1 MTRKMQTNSWLLF
14 HSGRAGSEVDLKSIS
29 RCFANLGFEVHIHKN
44 LNYADV
50 ANVLYETATTIDHS
64 KLDGLVVFLLSHGN
78 MGTIYAYDAPYP
90 TQKLWEPFT
99 ADKAPTLAGK
109 PKIFFLQVII
119 FNFTW

>member
-1 MTRKMQTNSWLLF
+1 M
-14 HSGRAGSEVDLKSIS
+14 DLKSIS

-50 ANVLYETATTIDHS
+50 ANVLYETATTIDYS

-119 FNFTW
+119 FNFT